1 MNSPA
6 SSSQTSEN
14 KEIKNTDASVSK
26 ESVWKRIL
34 HVAVKIFDY
43 ALPVAISVLLVIWL
57 FHKVNFHDVMREI
70 REGCDFFWVIVMMAI
85 TTLSHMVR
93 GIRWGIQL
101 RGAGV
106 PRMSVTKESV
116 SIFGAYALNLVFP
129 RLGEVWRC
137 VYISRSEKVSLSTV
151 VGTDIGDRG
160 SDAVVVV
167 LLTVLCLIVAHPAL
181 MNFLSHY
188 QVGRDVT
195 KILDDWFLWVSIA
208 AFILAFWAV
217 CHYLRRYKWVA
228 KIDRSAENIWDG
240 FKVLFTMKGRGWYVV
255 LTIGIWVSY
264 YMETY
269 VMFQAF
275 PFTRALMY
283 DPGSAYALIPGLVVF
298 VFGSFS
304 MAIPSNGGLGPWNI
318 AVMFALSLYGIGNTE
333 GATFSMVM
341 WSCQAAWLVVL
352 GLFSAAYVMVNTKKG
367 SRDSGVPGSQD
378 SFTSLKVT
386 DKK

>member
-1 MNSPA
+1 MGNVQEKPA
-6 SSSQTSEN
+6 AVGSQ
-14 KEIKNTDASVSK
+14 SK
-26 ESVWKRIL
+26 PIWKRLL
-34 HVAVKIFDY
+34 HITGKVLDY
-43 ALPVAISVLLVIWL
+43 LIPVAISALLIWWL
-57 FHKVNFHDVMREI
+57 FSKVNFHDVMREV
-70 REGCDFFWVIVMMAI
+70 REGCDFTWVIVMMAI

-106 PRMSVTKESV
+106 PRMTVTKESV

-137 VYISRSEKVSLSTV
+137 VYISRSEKVPLSTV

-181 MNFLSHY
+181 MNFMSHY
-188 QVGRDVT
+188 KVGRDVT
-195 KILDDWFLWVSIA
+195 RILDDWFLWAAILAVIA
-208 AFILAFWAV
+208 AFWAV
-217 CHYLRRYKWVA
+217 CHYLRRYRWVA
-228 KIDRSAENIWDG
+228 RIDGSLEKMWEG

-255 LTIGIWVSY
+255 LTLGIWLCY

-275 PFTRALMY
+275 PFTRALVHEA
-283 DPGSAYALIPGLVVF
+283 GSEWGLITGLVVF
-298 VFGSFS
+298 VFCSFS

-352 GLFSAAYVMVNTKKG
+352 GLFSAANVMLHKK
-367 SRDSGVPGSQD
+367 
-378 SFTSLKVT
+378 
-386 DKK
+386 

>member
-1 MNSPA
+1 MEATKNGNVTPPQGQNPDAEPSQ
-6 SSSQTSEN
+6 SSVATPVE
-14 KEIKNTDASVSK
+14 K
-26 ESVWKRIL
+26 ESTLKKIL
-34 HVAVKIFDY
+34 HVIGKIFDY
-43 ALPVAISVLLVIWL
+43 LVPVAISVVLIVWL

-70 REGCDFFWVIVMMAI
+70 RDGCDFTWVIVMMVI

-106 PRMSVTKESV
+106 PRMTVTKESV

-137 VYISRSEKVSLSTV
+137 VYIARSEHVPLSTV

-188 QVGRDVT
+188 EVGRDVT
-195 KILDDWFLWVSIA
+195 KILDNWMLWAGIVI
-208 AFILAFWAV
+208 FILAFWAV
-217 CHYLRRYKWVA
+217 CHFMTRYSWVRKVDGSLE
-228 KIDRSAENIWDG
+228 KIWYG

-255 LTIGIWVSY
+255 LTLGIWLCY
-264 YMETY
+264 FMETY

-275 PFTRALMY
+275 PFTRALVHES
-283 DPGSAYALIPGLVVF
+283 GSAWGLIPGLVVF

-304 MAIPSNGGLGPWNI
+304 MAIPSNGGLGPWNL

-352 GLFSAAYVMVNTKKG
+352 GLFSAGYVLVTKNAKPK
-367 SRDSGVPGSQD
+367 SSASQ
-378 SFTSLKVT
+378 
-386 DKK
+386 